1 MFIAAARARKSILRN
16 FQTIGYEPDDAAW
29 RSIRMGVKRDLQA
42 RRLRPNVPIPSR
54 RNPIKYLN
62 AVYRETGSI
71 RDTFVSFLH
80 DGAWTSSGGSFRL
93 AEQVGVDLLHEADRR
108 LRADGALQ
116 YLEVG
121 GGWAGLK
128 SPPPS
133 KPRDIAS
140 LARHFE
146 NGLGQN
152 VFFHFTNLTQWHA
165 ELPAGIVEHPYVTA
179 AGLSILDT
187 HGLQAGTVDILYS
200 QAAAYFETDVKSFLT
215 AASALLRNG
224 GLLVFNLRPEFAG
237 LVSECAR
244 ANGLAMRKWCNAGGM
259 NGIIVAL
266 EKQPIARRTKPPT
279 GNVELHLPRAKLL
292 RPGESSAILSGLD
305 PHPAN
310 RLDAGEL
317 GFPQMMEVFR

>member
-16 FQTIGYEPDDAAW
+16 FATIGYEPDEAAW

-54 RNPIKYLN
+54 RKPIKYLN

-93 AEQVGVDLLHEADRR
+93 AEQIGFDLLHEADRR
-108 LRADGALQ
+108 LRIDGALQ

-128 SPPPS
+128 SPPSS

-179 AGLSILDT
+179 AGLSVLDT
-187 HGLQAGTVDILYS
+187 QGLQAGTVDILYS

-215 AASALLRNG
+215 AASTLLRNG
-224 GLLVFNLRPEFAG
+224 GLLIFNLRPEFAG
-237 LVSECAR
+237 LVSECAS
-244 ANGLAMRKWCNAGGM
+244 ANGLAMRKWCHAGGM
-259 NGIIVAL
+259 NGVIVAF
-266 EKQPIARRTKPPT
+266 EKQLTAWKTKPQI
-279 GNVELHLPRAKLL
+279 GSAEIHLPHAKLL
-292 RPGESSAILSGLD
+292 RPGASSAMPAEPGH
-305 PHPAN
+305 HPGN
-310 RLDAGEL
+310 QRDAGEW
-317 GFPQMMEVFR
+317 GFPQMLEVIR